1 MICCVLLTVRK
12 PASHAGNRGS
22 IPLRSTK
29 SLNHM
34 DLNLLSRFL
43 QELILDYDRISLPGL
58 GSFVVESVPAYFS
71 EDGNTIFPP
80 NKRVSFKREES
91 WDDMLLVNLYMKEC
105 NLSKED
111 AKNGLVDFF
120 KKFEEELKQSK
131 NVEIPNF
138 GKMRSTKEGN
148 YFFVADRRMGI
159 FAEDMGLEPISL
171 KVLNENPDQVFDI
184 SEEMS
189 SIVGEVRAE
198 GGEPF
203 DGEVLADI
211 PMVEPIILEEEDPV
225 IMERR
230 KRIIIILSVI
240 IAVLVLIIVFL
251 LFKEPILGL
260 FEGMMYSEEE
270 MEILR
275 QNGLM

>member
-1 MICCVLLTVRK
+1 MVRK

-22 IPLRSTK
+22 IPLRTTK
-29 SLNHM
+29 SPNHM

-58 GSFVVESVPAYFS
+58 GSFVVESVSAYFS

-80 NKRVSFKREES
+80 NKRVSFRSSES
-91 WDDMLLVNLYMKEC
+91 WNDMLIVKAYQREMNVSEQEAKDAVDAFI
-105 NLSKED
+105 SKLE
-111 AKNGLVDFF
+111 A
-120 KKFEEELKQSK
+120 ELKQKK
-131 NVEIPNF
+131 NIEIPSF
-138 GKMRSTKEGN
+138 GNLRSTKEGN
-148 YFFVADRRMGI
+148 YFFVADRKMGI

-171 KVLNENPDQVFDI
+171 KILNENPDQIIDI

-189 SIVGEVRAE
+189 SIVGEAAGDVVE
-198 GGEPF
+198 SFEQEPIV
-203 DGEVLADI
+203 DDI
-211 PMVEPIILEEEDPV
+211 PMMEPIILEEEDPV

-230 KRIIIILSVI
+230 KRIIIILSI
-240 IAVLVLIIVFL
+240 INILLVLTILFL
-251 LFKEPILGL
+251 IFKEPILGL

-270 MEILR
+270 MELLR

>member
-1 MICCVLLTVRK
+1 
-12 PASHAGNRGS
+12 
-22 IPLRSTK
+22 
-29 SLNHM
+29 M

-80 NKRVSFKREES
+80 NKRVSFKMEES
-91 WDDMLLVNLYMKEC
+91 WDDMLLVELYMKEC
-105 NLSKED
+105 NLSKEE
-111 AKNGLVDFF
+111 AKNGLVEFF

-189 SIVGEVRAE
+189 SIVGDVASLGENPIKEEDININTTDYPMDMEV
-198 GGEPF
+198 
-203 DGEVLADI
+203 D
-211 PMVEPIILEEEDPV
+211 EEDPV
-225 IMERR
+225 IMEKR
-230 KRIIIILSVI
+230 KRIIIVLSVI

-251 LFKEPILGL
+251 LFKEQILGL